1 MGQGGS
7 RMRRKRVSPAE
18 IYMLAVV
25 VGIVLAA
32 GVLLLIETIGSD
44 RGIKTP
50 DFGAFES
57 VAERKE
63 AFFQFLLP
71 LVHKENRELMEMRTR
86 VLELQERHE
95 AGKRLSGKQRKWL
108 ERVNEEMGFE
118 DGGVEGP
125 DFFDY
130 LLTRM
135 DAIPPSLALAQAAN
149 ESAWGTSRFAREGN
163 NFYGI
168 WCYEPGCGL
177 VPRRRPA
184 GAIYEVRR
192 YQNPGESVEDYF
204 HNLNTGRPYIG
215 LRLIRKRLREKGSPI
230 DGVSLANGLER
241 YSERGMAYVADIQ
254 SLIRSNNLQQYD
266 R

>member
-1 MGQGGS
+1 
-7 RMRRKRVSPAE
+7 
-18 IYMLAVV
+18 MLAVV

-32 GVLLLIETIGSD
+32 AVLLVVETIG
-44 RGIKTP
+44 GGQGEKVP
-50 DFGAFES
+50 DFGAIES
-57 VAERKE
+57 VDERKE

-71 LVHKENRELMEMRTR
+71 LVHKENRELMEMRSR
-86 VLELQERHE
+86 ILELKERHVT
-95 AGKRLSGKQRKWL
+95 GKRLSGKQRKWL
-108 ERVNEEMGFE
+108 EQVNEEMGFE
-118 DGGVEGP
+118 DGSPEEP
-125 DFFDY
+125 DFFDH
-130 LLTRM
+130 LLTRV

-149 ESAWGTSRFAREGN
+149 ESAWGTSRFAKEGN

-177 VPRRRPA
+177 VPRRRPT

-192 YQNPGESVEDYF
+192 YKSPGESVGDYF
-204 HNLNTGRPYIG
+204 RNLNTGSAYIG
-215 LRLIRKRLREKGSPI
+215 MRSIRKRLREQGSPI